1 MGTSRKPLF
10 VLPDL
15 SAGGAE
21 QSTLWLIEHL
31 RARGIDPTLFLLRRR
46 GAFLDRLDPSAK
58 VVWALEDDAS
68 IHRNAAVVMRKLLAS
83 VRESDLV
90 VGALELESTYFAW
103 MCGRLLRRPVIGWVH
118 AVMNEHLKELNAVH
132 THITRLVYPRLDRIV
147 VPSQGAADSLAR
159 VAALDP
165 ERITVIPSSVDV
177 PLLESRAAEPLPAW
191 AVPVFG
197 KPTLLGVGRLVP
209 SKGFDVLLHAHA
221 RVRRDGLDHHLVI
234 VGEGPMRGELE
245 RLTDRLGVRSSVHLP
260 GFSPNPWALMKAA
273 DAFILPSWFEGLS
286 LVVLEALGIGTPVVA
301 TDCPGGPSDL
311 LDHGRYGWLVP
322 PGDVESLALAVARL
336 LRDPSARDAMRSAGP
351 ARAREFGP
359 ERVLP
364 LWERVLGSVG

>member
-1 MGTSRKPLF
+1 MGTSLKPLF
-10 VLPDL
+10 ILPDL

-21 QSTLWLIEHL
+21 QSTLWLLEHL
-31 RARGIDPTLFLLRRR
+31 RALGRDPTLFLLRRR
-46 GAFLDRLDPSAK
+46 GAFLDRLDAGAK
-58 VVWALEDDAS
+58 VTWALEGEAS
-68 IHRNAAVVMRKLLAS
+68 IHRHAALVTRKLLAC
-83 VRESDLV
+83 VRESDLI

-118 AVMNEHLKELNAVH
+118 AVMDQHLKELKAVH
-132 THITRLVYPRLDRIV
+132 THLAKRVYPRLDRLV
-147 VPSQGAADSLAR
+147 FPSQGAADSLAR

-177 PLLESRAAEPLPAW
+177 PLLAMRAAEPLPAW
-191 AVPVFG
+191 AVPVFA

-209 SKGFDVLLHAHA
+209 SKGFDVLLRAHA
-221 RVRRDGLDHHLVI
+221 RVRRDGIDHHLVI

-245 RLTDRLGVRSSVHLP
+245 QLTDRLGVRSSVHLP
-260 GFSPNPWALMKAA
+260 GFSPNPWRLMKAA
-273 DAFILPSWFEGLS
+273 EAFILPSWFEGLS
-286 LVVLEALGIGTPVVA
+286 LVVLEALGVGTPVVA

-311 LDHGRYGWLVP
+311 LDHGRFGWLVP
-322 PGDVESLALAVARL
+322 PRDVEGLAHAIARL

-351 ARAREFGP
+351 ARAREFGA

-364 LWERVLGSVG
+364 LWERVLGAVG